1 VHVQPVETRADGLV
15 TLASMRE
22 AAAGLV
28 GVAERTPILPVP
40 ALGDLAGV
48 PVFLKLENLQPTGA
62 FKLRGAWTAVRRLS
76 DEERRRGVITYSS
89 GNHGQAVAY
98 AARRLGIRAVIVM
111 PETAPALKVAGVR
124 KWNGEVVFAGTTS
137 DDRRARAEALIAE
150 QGLTLV
156 PPFDHPDVIAGQGT
170 VGLEIVEDLPDVS
183 DVAVPVGGG
192 GLVSGITTALAA
204 VRPAAKVVA
213 VEPEG
218 APALR
223 EALRAG
229 QVVRLS
235 ETHSIA
241 DGLLPVAV
249 GALPL
254 QLVRGR
260 VTPVTVSDAAI
271 AEATVWLRSAC
282 DVLAE
287 PSGAATTAAL
297 RSGAWRPRGPGPA
310 VLVVSGGNIEPADV
324 SRLAERY
331 AS

>member
-1 VHVQPVETRADGLV
+1 MHVQPVETRADGLV
-15 TLASMRE
+15 TLATIRE

-28 GVAERTPILPVP
+28 GVAERTPLVPVP
-40 ALGDLAGV
+40 ALTDLVGV

-62 FKLRGAWTAVRRLS
+62 FKLRGAWTAIRRLPV
-76 DEERRRGVITYSS
+76 EERRRGVITYSS

-98 AARRLGIRAVIVM
+98 AARRLGVRAVVVM
-111 PETAPALKVAGVR
+111 PETAPAVKVAGVQ
-124 KWNGEVVFAGTTS
+124 KWGGEVVFAGTTS
-137 DDRRARAEALIAE
+137 DDRRVRAEALIAE
-150 QGLTLV
+150 RGLTMV
-156 PPFDHPDVIAGQGT
+156 PPFNHPDVISGQGT
-170 VGLEIVEDLPDVS
+170 VGLEIVEDLPDVA

-192 GLVSGITTALAA
+192 GLISGITTALAA
-204 VRPAAKVVA
+204 VRPEAHVTA

-218 APALR
+218 APAMR

-229 QVVRLS
+229 KVVRLP

-249 GALPL
+249 GELPL
-254 QLVRGR
+254 ELVLGR

-271 AEATVWLRSAC
+271 AEATVWLRGAC

-287 PSGAATTAAL
+287 PSGAATTAAV
-297 RSGAWRPRGPGPA
+297 RSGAWRPRGPA
-310 VLVVSGGNIEPADV
+310 VLVVSGGNVEPTDV

-331 AS
+331 GS

>member
-15 TLASMRE
+15 TLATIRE

-28 GVAERTPILPVP
+28 GVAERTPLVPVP
-40 ALGDLAGV
+40 ALTDLVDV

-62 FKLRGAWTAVRRLS
+62 FKLRGAWTAIWRLPV
-76 DEERRRGVITYSS
+76 EERRRGVITYSS

-98 AARRLGIRAVIVM
+98 AARRLGVRAVVVM
-111 PETAPALKVAGVR
+111 PETAPAVKVTGVR
-124 KWNGEVVFAGTTS
+124 KWSGEVVFAGTTS

-150 QGLTLV
+150 QGLTMV
-156 PPFDHPDVIAGQGT
+156 PPFNHPDVISGQGT
-170 VGLEIVEDLPDVS
+170 VALEIVEDLPDVA

-192 GLVSGITTALAA
+192 GLISGITTALAA
-204 VRPAAKVVA
+204 VRPEAHVTA

-218 APALR
+218 APAMR

-229 QVVRLS
+229 RVVRLP

-254 QLVRGR
+254 QLVLGR

-271 AEATVWLRSAC
+271 AEATVWLRGAC

-287 PSGAATTAAL
+287 PSGAATTAAV
-297 RSGAWRPRGPGPA
+297 RSGAWRPRGPA
-310 VLVVSGGNIEPADV
+310 VLVVSGGNVEPSDV

-331 AS
+331 GS

>member
-15 TLASMRE
+15 TLATIRE

-28 GVAERTPILPVP
+28 GVAERTPVVPVP
-40 ALGDLAGV
+40 ALTDVVGV

-62 FKLRGAWTAVRRLS
+62 FKLRGAWTAIRRLPV
-76 DEERRRGVITYSS
+76 EERRRGVITYSS

-98 AARRLGIRAVIVM
+98 AARRLGVRAVVVM
-111 PETAPALKVAGVR
+111 PETAPAVKVTGVR
-124 KWNGEVVFAGTTS
+124 KWSGEVVFAGTTS

-150 QGLTLV
+150 QGLTMV
-156 PPFDHPDVIAGQGT
+156 PPFNHPDVISGQGT
-170 VGLEIVEDLPDVS
+170 VALEIVEDLPDVA

-192 GLVSGITTALAA
+192 GLISGITTALAA
-204 VRPAAKVVA
+204 VRPEAHVTA

-218 APALR
+218 APAMR

-229 QVVRLS
+229 RVVRLP

-254 QLVRGR
+254 QLVLGR

-271 AEATVWLRSAC
+271 AEATVWLRGAC

-287 PSGAATTAAL
+287 PSGAATTAAV
-297 RSGAWRPRGPGPA
+297 RSGAWRPRGPA
-310 VLVVSGGNIEPADV
+310 VLVVSGGNVEPSDV

-331 AS
+331 GS